1 MAKCSLYTPK
11 AYPIISRSEMDSI
24 ILFERVERDW
34 VREVHRHSSNTKK
47 GTNYVVFRNSENKKF
62 SKLQHLIEHWEHL
75 GYNVSYLR
83 TAVFKYDKHPDILA
97 NRVGANKVAKLEARK
112 WVKDVTQQK
121 ERQVERDET
130 Q

>member
-1 MAKCSLYTPK
+1 MAKCSLYSPK

-47 GTNYVVFRNSENKKF
+47 GTNYVVYRNSKNKKF
-62 SKLQHLIEHWEHL
+62 SERHQLIEHWENL
-75 GYNVSYLR
+75 GYNVSNLR

-97 NRVGANKVAKLEARK
+97 NRVE
-112 WVKDVTQQK
+112 
-121 ERQVERDET
+121 
-130 Q
+130 